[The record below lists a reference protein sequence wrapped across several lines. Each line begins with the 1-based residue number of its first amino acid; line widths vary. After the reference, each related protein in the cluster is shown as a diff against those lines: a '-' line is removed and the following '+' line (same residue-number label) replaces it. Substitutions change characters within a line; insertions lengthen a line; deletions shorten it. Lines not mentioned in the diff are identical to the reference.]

1 MLMEL
6 VLGTSTLWKTLWKY
20 YEHIMQH
27 LQQLYVASVIGF
39 PNKEMKFS
47 GSE

>member
-1 MLMEL
+1 ME
-6 VLGTSTLWKTLWKY
+6 TLWKY

-27 LQQLYVASVIGF
+27 LQQLYVVSVIDF